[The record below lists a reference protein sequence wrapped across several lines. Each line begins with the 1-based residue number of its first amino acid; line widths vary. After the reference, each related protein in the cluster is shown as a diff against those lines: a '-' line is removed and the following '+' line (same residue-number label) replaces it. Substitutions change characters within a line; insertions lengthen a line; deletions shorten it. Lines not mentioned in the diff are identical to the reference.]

1 MKKDIIIS
9 RLKGT
14 GRYTIFKNL
23 LDNKAYD
30 EIYRLF
36 GKTIYMLFTPADYKK
51 KDIQKLLKDNNLAE
65 IYNKYGKIETLLI
78 KNFRRLNKQQIQK
91 LIKERRYIELYNLY
105 GEEVAYKYR
114 FGIYESDVEYETG
127 SKFKAKLYR
136 TKKVTAYHLKESLS
150 FLATLSSVVVALIG
164 VEGYMAVKNIYKEN
178 LIENAQLIQEYD
190 EGIQEYAYN
199 VQQLELDSDLE
210 VVMKVMYDMWNNMQY
225 GAPSKDITNFG
236 RLAFAGEEKVGVCR
250 NMADDFSARM
260 NAINPDY
267 NARNLVVYMDKD
279 YYSKESLA
287 NINRN
292 ILSNENETFID
303 DSNTSNNSDNT
314 KETIDTIIDNI
325 DLEKYVGN
333 HMVSIFDPI
342 GKDYTLVVDVTNPSI
357 GIISNGQI
365 FMFST
370 IDGKGLTYKPLGQ
383 FVGVQNYDINDIKGK
398 FIKSYISFT
407 TESEFLEI
415 TNEWNIEKQ
424 NEALKYIIDLSN
436 ERKK

>member
-1 MKKDIIIS
+1 MNKDIIIS
-9 RLKGT
+9 KLKGT

-51 KDIQKLLKDNNLAE
+51 KAIQRLLKDNNLAE

-78 KNFRRLNKQQIQK
+78 KNFRKLNKQQIK
-91 LIKERRYIELYNLY
+91 NLVKERRYIELYNLY

-127 SKFKAKLYR
+127 SKFKAKLYKA
-136 TKKVTAYHLKESLS
+136 KKVIAFNIKESLS
-150 FLATLSSVVVALIG
+150 FLASLSSIVIVLIG
-164 VEGYMAVKNIYKEN
+164 AEGYFVIKEKYKNN

-190 EGIQEYAYN
+190 ESIQEYAYT
-199 VQQLELDSDLE
+199 VQQLELDNDLE

-225 GAPSKDITNFG
+225 GTPTKDVTYFG

-267 NARNLVVYMDKD
+267 NARNLVVYMDPD
-279 YYSKESLA
+279 YYSEDSLA
-287 NINRN
+287 NIKRN
-292 ILSNENETFID
+292 ILSSENETFVE
-303 DSNTSNNSDNT
+303 DSNNTENSDDTN
-314 KETIDTIIDNI
+314 ETIDTVI
-325 DLEKYVGN
+325 EKLNLKKHFGN
-333 HMVSIFDPI
+333 HVVSIFDPI

-370 IDGKGLTYKPLGQ
+370 IEGKGLTYKPIGQ
-383 FVGVQNYDINDIKGK
+383 FIGVQNYDINDIKSK
-398 FIKSYISFT
+398 FIKSFVSFT
-407 TESEFLEI
+407 TESELLEI
-415 TNEWNIEKQ
+415 TNEWNTEKQ
-424 NEALKYIIDLSN
+424 NETLKYIIDLSN
-436 ERKK
+436 ERTK